1 MFNEIVEVLTDEE
14 LVNGQG
20 LGFGHVENS
29 FLGPKME
36 VRWGHWAFSF

>member
-1 MFNEIVEVLTDEE
+1 MFNEVVEVLTDEE

-29 FLGPKME
+29 CVGPKIE
-36 VRWGHWAFSF
+36 VGWRLWAFSL